1 MDGSSSPRW
10 ARGCKPVAINPLPAS
25 FVTFFPAASEAKTK
39 SLETSWA
46 DKFVAQRPATISRAW
61 CRVPVAA
68 GPLTIHRGRTIM
80 KRVGRPASAPA
91 VRPQQAAA
99 VEAAAEDP
107 EEIQR
112 ASRRRL
118 NSFVPP
124 AYDAELELAG
134 SPPSRAEVVNIMI
147 RAKVNVANCF
157 LREEHSNLSAQKL
170 VAKQSTFSKLIV
182 PLKRRF
188 HDYSSI
194 DLEYASGGN
203 RIAIFS
209 ELDPIISKALQT
221 GATEIDVSMA
231 SITEASANLQST
243 RRNPR
248 TSLAA
253 SGTPDLPDIADIAEP
268 SSPLALEP
276 NESRTD
282 AKSPTKRS
290 TQSPSPTK
298 NKSFRKRLSDTIVK
312 LLPASSPRAE
322 PSPIKP
328 ASPPTP
334 KRDSRERRG
343 SIIIRSPNTT
353 RSPLSSN
360 STPGLIQ
367 WPGRMSKE
375 SPFARWRP
383 KRKSEPVTRL
393 LPEFPSPSRNDFSP
407 VSSIAPES
415 PIRHLRPRE
424 PTPSKWYSFQP
435 STPSR
440 KPTSKAAMHSYDGE
454 LELVKT
460 LPSWMQHTEST
471 SALENCD
478 LSNIDFGPASPSFTS
493 SVSWMNSPES
503 ASERERTRIIRRRKS
518 EPLFRSLLKTQ
529 TSRRISLSPQKIE
542 GASGVMPPSELF
554 SHLEEIPQTSSLF
567 NISESSNLLASSSA
581 SISASINSL
590 ASPSANVSELSN
602 LPTALANVPDSLS
615 INTIEQADEN
625 MDALNAQYKGR
636 MKAIMRATGSTLDA
650 DDVFKPDNEQTA
662 VERLAKMAETQ
673 CNGHAKVVV
682 AKENGRLF
690 VRFKLPFEY
699 SHLFP
704 ECQGADENH
713 ISSSLSISKSP
724 RVQAPP
730 LSSPR
735 PPMTE
740 DEMWELEEE
749 LYLEECAAQDNTLAV
764 SDFGSSPVKQQSTTS
779 PAYDRLPTSSPAK
792 QSNTSPAYDRLPTSS
807 PSLAPQDSN
816 DVSITFPDVSYELE
830 GNTTIPGLTASSPVK
845 TPIQSKFTINSDS
858 SSLSDLESTPPMSKS
873 AELSMAK
880 LATTTTTNEKAQEE
894 ADLNLSFT
902 PVNRKS
908 APKANVEKEAEKS
921 QPAPSSVT
929 NRADSPERDYMRDFI
944 RRSKHRRSSTTT
956 TALGSP
962 IAQNQ
967 RQPLGARSPNMET
980 QQPEKRKFESSEGDE
995 NEAAA
1000 EPAAKKIR
1008 RPRSTPPRPA
1018 AAAANADSGDEDPLS
1033 VDAAAPPAAPSPA
1046 PPASDSS
1053 SRRSSRLRTRSA
1065 IPKPS
1070 GPAPVR
1076 VGRPVGRPRTEKGNV
1091 VDIVHQ
1097 TRANTRRNK
1106 GKAEYP
1112 SQVLARQAEAA
1123 GEAEE
1128 EVGAQ
1133 GSDQPAAAAVPRTR
1147 RGKSVVWKEPLADFH
1162 EEEAKPQAAKPKRG
1176 RPAGAAGSKT
1186 TAARP
1191 SGANRVSKPT
1201 PKVSAVA
1208 ARQRTSRIAAG
1219 LGMAGNGTPA
1229 PKRATRA
1236 STRSRK

>member
-1 MDGSSSPRW
+1 MDDITSPPW
-10 ARGCKPVAINPLPAS
+10 AHGCEPAAINPHPAS
-25 FVTFFPAASEAKTK
+25 FVTFFPAASEAKT
-39 SLETSWA
+39 SILETSWA
-46 DKFVAQRPATISRAW
+46 DNFVAQRPATISRAW
-61 CRVPVAA
+61 CRVPAVA

-80 KRVGRPASAPA
+80 KRVGRSADARA
-91 VRPQQAAA
+91 VRPQIAVA
-99 VEAAAEDP
+99 VEAAEDP
-107 EEIQR
+107 EETQR

-118 NSFVPP
+118 NSFAPP
-124 AYDAELELAG
+124 AHEAELKLKG
-134 SPPSRAEVVNIMI
+134 SPLSRAEVVGLMV
-147 RAKVNVANCF
+147 RAKVSVANCF
-157 LREEHSNLSAQKL
+157 LHEEPTDLSEQKL
-170 VAKQSTFSKLIV
+170 LAKQSTFSKATV

-188 HDYSSI
+188 RDYSSI
-194 DLEYASGGN
+194 DFDYASGGN

-221 GATEIDVSMA
+221 GVTEIDVSMA
-231 SITEASANLQST
+231 SITEVAANFQSI
-243 RRNPR
+243 RNPR

-253 SGTPDLPDIADIAEP
+253 SGASDLSDIADVTEP

-276 NESRTD
+276 NESKSD

-298 NKSFRKRLSDTIVK
+298 SNKSFRKRLSDTLVK

-328 ASPPTP
+328 ASPPTA
-334 KRDSRERRG
+334 KRDDRERRG
-343 SIIIRSPNTT
+343 SIIVRSPNTT

-367 WPGRMSKE
+367 WSGRISKE

-393 LPEFPSPSRNDFSP
+393 SPEFPSPSRNEYSP

-415 PIRHLRPRE
+415 PTRHIRPRE
-424 PTPSKWYSFQP
+424 PTPSKWHGFQP

-440 KPTSKAAMHSYDGE
+440 KPSSTVATQEPDNE
-454 LELVKT
+454 LELVKS
-460 LPSWMQHTEST
+460 LPAWMQHTDSASAFES
-471 SALENCD
+471 CD
-478 LSNIDFGPASPSFTS
+478 LSNIDFGPASPSFTG

-503 ASERERTRIIRRRKS
+503 ATESERTRIIRRRKS
-518 EPLFRSLLKTQ
+518 EPLFRNLLKTRA
-529 TSRRISLSPQKIE
+529 SRRISLSPQKSQT
-542 GASGVMPPSELF
+542 ASGVIPTSEHF
-554 SHLEEIPQTSSLF
+554 SHLEEIPRTFDIS
-567 NISESSNLLASSSA
+567 NISA
-581 SISASINSL
+581 SISSF
-590 ASPSANVSELSN
+590 ASPSANVPESTN
-602 LPTALANVPDSLS
+602 LPATLANALNVSSQDTS
-615 INTIEQADEN
+615 EQANET
-625 MDALNAQYKGR
+625 MDILTQYKER
-636 MKAIMRATGSTLDA
+636 MKAIMRATGSPLDA

-682 AKENGRLF
+682 AKERGRLF

-704 ECQGADENH
+704 ESQGADEPH
-713 ISSSLSISKSP
+713 SSNAPSNAPSTSKSP
-724 RVQAPP
+724 QVQAHH
-730 LSSPR
+730 SSPEPR
-735 PPMTE
+735 LTE

-749 LYLEECAAQDNTLAV
+749 LYVDKRTVHDKTLLV
-764 SDFGSSPVKQQSTTS
+764 SDFGSSPVKGQSTTS
-779 PAYDRLPTSSPAK
+779 PAYDRLPSSSPAP
-792 QSNTSPAYDRLPTSS
+792 QSATSPAYDRLPTSS
-807 PSLAPQDSN
+807 PSPLPQDEN

-830 GNTTIPGLTASSPVK
+830 GNTTIPGLADPSPANTPK
-845 TPIQSKFTINSDS
+845 TPIQNMAMFNSDG
-858 SSLSDLESTPPMSKS
+858 STISF
-873 AELSMAK
+873 
-880 LATTTTTNEKAQEE
+880 KA
-894 ADLNLSFT
+894 
-902 PVNRKS
+902 VNRKL
-908 APKANVEKEAEKS
+908 ALTANAEKEGEKS
-921 QPAPSSVT
+921 QPAPSSAT
-929 NRADSPERDYMRDFI
+929 TRADSPERDYMRDFI
-944 RRSKHRRSSTTT
+944 RRSKHRRPST

-962 IAQNQ
+962 IAQTP

-980 QQPEKRKFESSEGDE
+980 QQPEKRKFESSEGGE

-1008 RPRSTPPRPA
+1008 RTRSTPPKPA
-1018 AAAANADSGDEDPLS
+1018 AAAAHADSGDEDPLLA
-1033 VDAAAPPAAPSPA
+1033 AAAPPAAPIPA

-1053 SRRSSRLRTRSA
+1053 SRRSTRLRARSA

-1070 GPAPVR
+1070 GPAAPVR
-1076 VGRPVGRPRTEKGNV
+1076 VGRPVGRPRRTEQGT
-1091 VDIVHQ
+1091 VDVVHQ

-1112 SQVLARQAEAA
+1112 AQVLARQAEAA
-1123 GEAEE
+1123 GEPEE
-1128 EVGAQ
+1128 VVGAQ
-1133 GSDQPAAAAVPRTR
+1133 GSDQPAGAAAVPRTR
-1147 RGKSVVWKEPLADFH
+1147 RGKSVVWKEPLADFQ

-1176 RPAGAAGSKT
+1176 RPAGTAGSKT

-1191 SGANRVSKPT
+1191 SGANRVSKPA
-1201 PKVSAVA
+1201 PKVSAA
-1208 ARQRTSRIAAG
+1208 TARQRTSRLAAG

>member
-1 MDGSSSPRW
+1 MDGITSPRW
-10 ARGCKPVAINPLPAS
+10 AHGDEPVAINPLPAS
-25 FVTFFPAASEAKTK
+25 FVTFFLAANEAKTK
-39 SLETSWA
+39 FLETSWA

-68 GPLTIHRGRTIM
+68 GPSTIHKGKTIM
-80 KRVGRPASAPA
+80 KRVGRSASAPA
-91 VRPQQAAA
+91 VRPQKVTA
-99 VEAAAEDP
+99 VEAAAEDL
-107 EEIQR
+107 EETQR
-112 ASRRRL
+112 TSRRRL
-118 NSFVPP
+118 NSFVPS
-124 AYDAELELAG
+124 AYEYEAELELVG
-134 SPPSRAEVVNIMI
+134 SPLSRAEIVNTMI

-157 LREEHSNLSAQKL
+157 LHEEHAQLSEQKFL
-170 VAKQSTFSKLIV
+170 AKQNTFSKMIV

-188 HDYSSI
+188 HHYSSI
-194 DLEYASGGN
+194 DFEYASGGN
-203 RIAIFS
+203 RVAIFS
-209 ELDPIISKALQT
+209 DLDPIISKALQT
-221 GATEIDVSMA
+221 GVTEIDVSMA
-231 SITEASANLQST
+231 SITETASNLQSI

-276 NESRTD
+276 NESRAD

-298 NKSFRKRLSDTIVK
+298 SKSFRKRLSDTIVK

-328 ASPPTP
+328 ASPPTA
-334 KRDSRERRG
+334 KRDARERRG

-360 STPGLIQ
+360 STPGLVQ
-367 WPGRMSKE
+367 WSGRISKD

-393 LPEFPSPSRNDFSP
+393 LPDFSSPSRNEYSP

-440 KPTSKAAMHSYDGE
+440 KPSSRAATHNLDDE
-454 LELVKT
+454 LELVKS
-460 LPSWMQHTEST
+460 LPAWMQHTESP
-471 SALENCD
+471 SAFKNCD
-478 LSNIDFGPASPSFTS
+478 LDNIDFRPASPSFTS

-503 ASERERTRIIRRRKS
+503 ASESERTRIVRRRKS

-529 TSRRISLSPQKIE
+529 TSRRMSLSPQKTD
-542 GASGVMPPSELF
+542 GGVMPTSELF
-554 SHLEEIPQTSSLF
+554 SHLEKIPQTSNLF
-567 NISESSNLLASSSA
+567 NISA
-581 SISASINSL
+581 SISSL
-590 ASPSANVSELSN
+590 ASPSANVIEISN
-602 LPTALANVPDSLS
+602 LPTALVNIPDVLFKDIS
-615 INTIEQADEN
+615 EQADEN
-625 MDALNAQYKGR
+625 MDALNAQYKER
-636 MKAIMRATGSTLDA
+636 MKTVMQATGSTLDA

-662 VERLAKMAETQ
+662 VERLVKMAETQ

-690 VRFKLPFEY
+690 IRFKLPFEY

-704 ECQGADENH
+704 ESQVADETH
-713 ISSSLSISKSP
+713 FSSSLSMSKSP
-724 RVQAPP
+724 QVQAS
-730 LSSPR
+730 LSPPR
-735 PPMTE
+735 PRLTE

-749 LYLEECAAQDNTLAV
+749 LYLEECAEMDKTLAV
-764 SDFGSSPVKQQSTTS
+764 SDFGSSPVKQQRTAS
-779 PAYDRLPTSSPAK
+779 PAYDRLPTSSPVK

-816 DVSITFPDVSYELE
+816 DVSITFPDISYELD
-830 GNTTIPGLTASSPVK
+830 GNTTIPGLANSSPTK
-845 TPIQSKFTINSDS
+845 TPIQSKSMINSES
-858 SSLSDLESTPPMSKS
+858 SSLSDLENTPTMNRS

-880 LATTTTTNEKAQEE
+880 MAATTNDKEQKE

-902 PVNRKS
+902 PVNRKPS
-908 APKANVEKEAEKS
+908 PKANAEKEAEKS
-921 QPAPSSVT
+921 QPAPSSAT

-944 RRSKHRRSSTTT
+944 RRSKHRRPSTTD
-956 TALGSP
+956 LGSP
-962 IAQNQ
+962 ISQSQ

-980 QQPEKRKFESSEGDE
+980 RQPEKRKFESSEGDE

-1000 EPAAKKIR
+1000 EPATKKIR
-1008 RPRSTPPRPA
+1008 RPRSTPPRPTA
-1018 AAAANADSGDEDPLS
+1018 AAAHADSGDEDPLS
-1033 VDAAAPPAAPSPA
+1033 VEVAAPLTAPAPA
-1046 PPASDSS
+1046 PPTSDSS
-1053 SRRSSRLRTRSA
+1053 SRRSSRLKTRSA

-1076 VGRPVGRPRTEKGNV
+1076 VGRPVGRPRTEKGDQ

-1112 SQVLARQAEAA
+1112 AQVIARQAEAA

-1133 GSDQPAAAAVPRTR
+1133 GSDQPAATAVPRTR

-1162 EEEAKPQAAKPKRG
+1162 EEEAKPQAAKPQAAKPQAAKPKRG
-1176 RPAGAAGSKT
+1176 RPAGSKN
-1186 TAARP
+1186 AVARP
-1191 SGANRVSKPT
+1191 SDANRVSKPA
-1201 PKVSAVA
+1201 PKVSAA
-1208 ARQRTSRIAAG
+1208 TARQRTSRLAAG

>member
-1 MDGSSSPRW
+1 M
-10 ARGCKPVAINPLPAS
+10 A
-25 FVTFFPAASEAKTK
+25 
-39 SLETSWA
+39 
-46 DKFVAQRPATISRAW
+46 
-61 CRVPVAA
+61 
-68 GPLTIHRGRTIM
+68 
-80 KRVGRPASAPA
+80 
-91 VRPQQAAA
+91 
-99 VEAAAEDP
+99 
-107 EEIQR
+107 
-112 ASRRRL
+112 
-118 NSFVPP
+118 
-124 AYDAELELAG
+124 
-134 SPPSRAEVVNIMI
+134 
-147 RAKVNVANCF
+147 VNVANCF
-157 LREEHSNLSAQKL
+157 LHVEHTDLSEQKL
-170 VAKQSTFSKLIV
+170 LAKQSTFSKFTV

-188 HDYSSI
+188 RDYSSI
-194 DLEYASGGN
+194 DFDYASGGN
-203 RIAIFS
+203 RIAVFS

-221 GATEIDVSMA
+221 GVTEIDVSMA
-231 SITEASANLQST
+231 SITEAAASLQST
-243 RRNPR
+243 LRSPR

-253 SGTPDLPDIADIAEP
+253 SGTPALPDIADIAEP

-276 NESRTD
+276 NESRSD

-298 NKSFRKRLSDTIVK
+298 SSKSFRKRLSDTIVK

-328 ASPPTP
+328 ASPPTS
-334 KRDSRERRG
+334 KRDDRARRG
-343 SIIIRSPNTT
+343 SIIIRSPSAT
-353 RSPLSSN
+353 RLPLSSN
-360 STPGLIQ
+360 STPGLVQ
-367 WPGRMSKE
+367 WSGRISKD

-393 LPEFPSPSRNDFSP
+393 LPEFPSPSRNEFSP

-415 PIRHLRPRE
+415 PTHHLRPRE
-424 PTPSKWYSFQP
+424 PTPSKWHSFQP

-440 KPTSKAAMHSYDGE
+440 KPSSTVATHKPDDE
-454 LELVKT
+454 LELVKS
-460 LPSWMQHTEST
+460 LPAWMQHTESP
-471 SALENCD
+471 SAFEDCN

-503 ASERERTRIIRRRKS
+503 ATESERTRIIRRRKS
-518 EPLFRSLLKTQ
+518 EPLFRKLLRAQ
-529 TSRRISLSPQKIE
+529 TSRRISLSPQKTE
-542 GASGVMPPSELF
+542 SASGVMPTFQRF
-554 SHLEEIPQTSSLF
+554 SHPEEIPRTSDLVIVSADI
-567 NISESSNLLASSSA
+567 NSPASSSA
-581 SISASINSL
+581 
-590 ASPSANVSELSN
+590 NVPEFSN
-602 LPTALANVPDSLS
+602 LPTALANALDVPTK
-615 INTIEQADEN
+615 NTSEQANEN
-625 MDALNAQYKGR
+625 MDILTAQYKER
-636 MKAIMRATGSTLDA
+636 MKAIMRATGSTLDP

-704 ECQGADENH
+704 ESQGADETH
-713 ISSSLSISKSP
+713 FSSAPSTLKSP
-724 RVQAPP
+724 QAQAP
-730 LSSPR
+730 LSSARPR
-735 PPMTE
+735 LTE

-749 LYLEECAAQDNTLAV
+749 LYVADRVEQDKTLVV
-764 SDFGSSPVKQQSTTS
+764 SDFGSSPIKKESTTS
-779 PAYDRLPTSSPAK
+779 PAYDRLPTSSPVQ

-807 PSLAPQDSN
+807 PSLPPQDLN

-830 GNTTIPGLTASSPVK
+830 GNTTIPGLANPSPAK
-845 TPIQSKFTINSDS
+845 TPKTPMQSMSMINSDC
-858 SSLSDLESTPPMSKS
+858 SSLSHLGNTPTMNGS

-880 LATTTTTNEKAQEE
+880 MAAATTTTDDKEQEE
-894 ADLNLSFT
+894 AALNVSFT
-902 PVNRKS
+902 PVNSQPAPTAS
-908 APKANVEKEAEKS
+908 AEKEAEKS
-921 QPAPSSVT
+921 QPAPSSAT
-929 NRADSPERDYMRDFI
+929 TRADSPERDYMRDFI
-944 RRSKHRRSSTTT
+944 RRSKHRRPST

-962 IAQNQ
+962 IAQIQ

-980 QQPEKRKFESSEGDE
+980 QQPEKRKFESSKGEGDE

-1000 EPAAKKIR
+1000 EPVAKKIR
-1008 RPRSTPPRPA
+1008 RSRATPPRPA
-1018 AAAANADSGDEDPLS
+1018 AAAAHADSGDEDPLS
-1033 VDAAAPPAAPSPA
+1033 AAAAPPAAPAPA

-1053 SRRSSRLRTRSA
+1053 SRRSTRLRTRSA

-1076 VGRPVGRPRTEKGNV
+1076 VGRPVGRPRRTEQGT

-1112 SQVLARQAEAA
+1112 AQVLARQAEVA

-1133 GSDQPAAAAVPRTR
+1133 GSDQPAGAAAVPRTR
-1147 RGKSVVWKEPLADFH
+1147 RGKGVVWKEPLADFH

-1191 SGANRVSKPT
+1191 SGANRVSKPA
-1201 PKVSAVA
+1201 PKVSAAV